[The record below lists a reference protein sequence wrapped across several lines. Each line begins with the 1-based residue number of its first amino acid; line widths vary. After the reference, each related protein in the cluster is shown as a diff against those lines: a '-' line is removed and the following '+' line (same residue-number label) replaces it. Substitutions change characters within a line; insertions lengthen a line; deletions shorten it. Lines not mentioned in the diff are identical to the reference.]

1 MRANPSAAGAE
12 FRKNDSG
19 TGRWLRGWAA
29 AAIWTW
35 TALGPGGGLFAE
47 ASEPA
52 LRSAEVVI
60 SATLTEMEIAD
71 APGSVEVVTAREI
84 ADMNAR
90 TAAEALETAV
100 GLVVSRESGRV
111 QVPSIR
117 GARSKHTL
125 VLLDGRRLAFGFND
139 LIDLRQ
145 IPTVMIER
153 IEIVRGPAS
162 ALYGSDALGG
172 VVNIIT
178 KAPPDEWSGM
188 VSGQFGIDRDG
199 EADEYIGGASAGGA
213 LDRFRFLLSAE
224 LRRKDGWDAD
234 DTLPDDGYK
243 EKPGFVAGRFA
254 FDATGN
260 QTLAGGFEYMDNT
273 YTGGQFY
280 ENMARERRADEDRHG
295 YFLQYDL
302 RFSQLHRLMLRANRS
317 AYRHELGFDPFAA
330 SGERRI
336 EQDANQFE
344 ARYSGFFLDRHL
356 MTLAGEFRRDALDN
370 LEMDVGT
377 KENVENYSLF
387 LQDEFNISDPLYAV
401 AALRYDHHSEFGSR
415 WSPKASLVYEIG
427 RGLRLKG
434 SVGKGFRAPSLTELF
449 VTSFRRR
456 GREIY
461 AANPDLEPE
470 TSTSYELGVQGE
482 RAAFHWSA
490 TLFRNE
496 VKNLIEAV
504 FERAEGSGPDRRQFF
519 RFRNIAESTQQGVE
533 TEGGVRLPM
542 GFSLDG
548 NAVWLDVDNKSG
560 GEDIGAQPEY
570 KAYFKLGYERPEW
583 RMRAN
588 LRMSY
593 LGRMTYADG
602 DRYSCALFGARVAK
616 VFGEDFEAF
625 AGVDNIFDK
634 RVERDGVVRIEPTT
648 FYAGVS
654 VGF

>member
-1 MRANPSAAGAE
+1 MSVFCA
-12 FRKNDSG
+12 
-19 TGRWLRGWAA
+19 
-29 AAIWTW
+29 W
-35 TALGPGGGLFAE
+35 TALGTGGGVSAE
-47 ASEPA
+47 TSEPA
-52 LRSAEVVI
+52 LRSAEIVI
-60 SATLTEMEIAD
+60 SATLTEMDIAD

-84 ADMNAR
+84 ADMNAQ

-117 GARSKHTL
+117 GARSKHAL

-178 KAPPDEWSGM
+178 KAPPAEWSGM
-188 VSGQFGIDRDG
+188 VSGQFGINRDG
-199 EADEYIGGASAGGA
+199 EADEYIGGASVGGA

-234 DTLPDDGYK
+234 GTLPDDGFE
-243 EKPGFVAGRFA
+243 EKPRFVAGRFA
-254 FDATGN
+254 FDATDN
-260 QTLAGGFEYMDNT
+260 QRLSGGFEYTENSF
-273 YTGGQFY
+273 TGGQFF
-280 ENMARERRADEDRHG
+280 ENAARERRADEDRHG

-302 RFSQLHRLMLRANRS
+302 RFAQLHTLMLRANRS
-317 AYRHELGFDPFAA
+317 AYRNELGFDPFAA

-336 EQDANQFE
+336 EQDTNQFE

-356 MTLAGEFRRDALDN
+356 VTLAGEYRRDGLDN
-370 LEMDVGT
+370 EVLEIAT
-377 KENVENYSLF
+377 NENVENFSLF
-387 LQDEFNISDPLYAV
+387 LQDEFNIFDPLYLV

-456 GREIY
+456 GREVF
-461 AANPDLEPE
+461 AGNPNLKPE
-470 TSTSYELGVQGE
+470 TSTSYEIGVQGE
-482 RAAFHWSA
+482 RDRFHA
-490 TLFRNE
+490 GLTLFRTE
-496 VKNLIEAV
+496 VDDLIEPV
-504 FERAEGSGPDRRQFF
+504 LERTEGTGPGRMDFFEY
-519 RFRNIAESTQQGVE
+519 RNIAEATQQGVE
-533 TEGGVRLPM
+533 VEGGVVLPA
-542 GFSLDG
+542 GLSLVG
-548 NAVWLDVDNKSG
+548 NLVWLDVDNQTG
-560 GEDIGAQPEY
+560 GGDIGAQPEY
-570 KAYFKLGYERPEW
+570 KTYLKLGYELPEW
-583 RMRAN
+583 RARAN

-593 LGRMTYADG
+593 FGRQTYADG
-602 DRYSCALFGARVAK
+602 DRYSYALFGTRFAK
-616 VFGEDFEAF
+616 EFGEGFEAF

-634 RVERDGVVRIEPTT
+634 RVERNGVVQIEPTT
-648 FYAGVS
+648 FYAGVTAR
-654 VGF
+654 F